1 MAADLFH
8 LKLPG
13 DRRRAAVAVRKAAIA
28 GDIAGALSAD
38 RARCADLVKLA
49 AQATSLG
56 VWFNAAEAIR
66 AGIPADE
73 AREAVMSAAANKKGD
88 YND

>member
-1 MAADLFH
+1 MTLVR
-8 LKLPG
+8 LKLPAQ
-13 DRRRAAVAVRKAAIA
+13 RVEAAVAARKAAIA
-28 GDIAGALSAD
+28 EDIAAALLAD

-56 VWFNAAEAIR
+56 VWFDAADAIR

-73 AREAVMSAAANKKGD
+73 AREAVMSEAANKKD
-88 YND
+88 SCDD